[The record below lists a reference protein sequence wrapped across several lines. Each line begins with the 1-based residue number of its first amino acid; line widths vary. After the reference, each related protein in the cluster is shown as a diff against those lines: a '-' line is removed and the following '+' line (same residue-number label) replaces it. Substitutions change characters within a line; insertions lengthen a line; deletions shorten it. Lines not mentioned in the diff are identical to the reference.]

1 MHGNILLLFVFVTVS
16 AVTVRQGSSGSSGA
30 GVAPQ
35 TCGIPA
41 NSKFYCPKDKQ
52 CKARSLRCTNSGVCP
67 DAKTGKE
74 EYCNGTTDKTG
85 AYDVFL
91 GHATLS
97 RRKRVL
103 PAVEHQFIMYRGFT
117 YEFGGSYG
125 VQILDIIDPKYKYKN
140 GALLNSKGIENVG
153 FSYCTWSEAT
163 SFTTQWRR
171 EDYRLFTN
179 NCQKFARALQ
189 EFLTTGIC
197 AQSQSQPMKRQD
209 RNASLHEDIEQIL
222 RNCSIVCCYEDDSG
236 SSATSLAPVHL
247 HVLLMICVMFLA
259 VI

>member
-1 MHGNILLLFVFVTVS
+1 MRGNILLLFVFVTVS

-35 TCGIPA
+35 TCGTN
-41 NSKFYCPKDKQ
+41 NSEFYCPENGK
-52 CKARSLRCTNSGVCP
+52 CFARSQCCTNSDVCFK
-67 DAKTGKE
+67 AQEK
-74 EYCNGTTDKTG
+74 YCNETADRNG

-91 GHATLS
+91 GHVTLS

-103 PAVEHQFIMYRGFT
+103 PAFEHQFIMYRGFT

-171 EDYRLFTN
+171 EDY
-179 NCQKFARALQ
+179 
-189 EFLTTGIC
+189 
-197 AQSQSQPMKRQD
+197 
-209 RNASLHEDIEQIL
+209 
-222 RNCSIVCCYEDDSG
+222 
-236 SSATSLAPVHL
+236 
-247 HVLLMICVMFLA
+247 
-259 VI
+259 